1 MALEQATRHIEQAVK
16 EVEAATS
23 AESRLAASKKC
34 YRAVWELRG
43 ALRDVRALGPL
54 RENSAQAKAWDALE
68 ALLGAR
74 GLVVSE
80 ALRFG
85 AREAVV
91 ALYGAG
97 DAGGQLYAAARGLHE
112 LCGECSTSVLP
123 VAAKKTQNR
132 SSSTR
137 SAPRRRRAQ
146 GARGALRGGE
156 ARRRARRSRRASRR
170 SRTPGAAPLARSR
183 AARGA
188 DEAEAKKTKGGGA
201 ETARPPPKPSGLK
214 LSRSTSGGEV
224 AAGAS
229 PVRSARAEV
238 DGALKLLDDILELG
252 CKHLAEDRVDARSTA
267 GPSLVGA
274 VGFLAALV
282 ARHRRDRSRRGVAGA
297 ARAVGA
303 LLEREAGA
311 LATRRRASSAVLRA
325 TLAPLRDDARASQ
338 DDDDAAAAARCAL
351 GRELRKRLGAA
362 PEQFQ
367 RRAAALLGLSPRGG
381 DDAPAVAGPR
391 LGEHELQVAL
401 AECSH
406 LATALGDAAAPCGDG
421 LGARR
426 CRSPAARS
434 AKDVRVRMC
443 ALHGAATLA
452 ATLLRSFDAGAAGP
466 SRALVD
472 EALAVAEGL
481 VMRQFDASLCAAN
494 RAAVLSAGAALEG
507 PLGRDVAS
515 LLAKVVFAARGRL
528 SRHAR
533 AHGRFRLKLV
543 AAGLLEAYAALPPAA
558 FEGDPRA
565 AGRVFDWAVGLVLV
579 AGAALPATPLS
590 DAEAAFAPLPNES
603 LALTSEFPPGI
614 DPASS
619 SATRRPARA
628 SATARRGP
636 PPLASAA
643 TSPTRWASSA
653 ARRWTT
659 ASARRWR
666 SWTSSGLPAAR
677 VDARLVDAAKNAG
690 RRGARRASAQ
700 RSAIDALSRA
710 LTHAL
715 TPPKSGLMSSE
726 EDRRRRE
733 RRHATAAA
741 NACAALLAILDALPR
756 TFARVAD
763 ATADPFGPARTVS
776 TSPLSDAPRDA
787 LAKALAA
794 ASPLCRRAA
803 AAMAARLPPR
813 EPKAKLAA
821 AKALAD
827 ACGKADAP
835 RSEPDAAR
843 AAAAAARAWA
853 LAALA
858 DAVAGCR
865 PHDDE
870 AKRRSFVAL
879 VLDALETQLVTL
891 ARGLGGGVRIET
903 AGGDKAPADG
913 DRATAFGLDA
923 PALLW
928 LGISRCVAALAPHA
942 LGLRPGPDGPLISR
956 YGAAADACRCP
967 GAERRSEGRAAAAA
981 AHVPAL
987 VAAAGLSGGALLDQ
1001 LALLGDA
1008 TPTTT
1013 RGRRRGGR
1021 ARRSGD
1027 DGARPRRATAARGA
1041 GGPGRRARLCLKAL
1055 DGGLGRATRALRAAV
1070 ARAALPGVRGARA
1083 ARAAD
1088 AAARGWRPSRTRAP
1102 TPRRA
1107 TRAPCP
1113 GSSWRTL
1120 PPAARGAADAASVV
1134 RAACEAFGDAA
1145 WLPPAPEVR
1154 PEAGGDEAEE
1164 DEAKAPRR
1172 APRRAEAP
1180 TRTGPWRSWASTPT
1194 TTPAAGGDDGA
1205 VDDAAN
1211 HVARLGL
1218 LATASLRGASGAAVP
1233 DIGRFRRRWLAVAKD
1248 GARFLAKERR
1258 AGGPYDADAFAGAYF
1273 DVGAG
1278 ACYDGRADAA
1288 GVRTALVDALPACCA
1303 AAAPRRGAGDDA
1315 VLGDDAA
1322 GRRAGLRRRRAA
1334 RRADPR
1340 ACVAVAAAAAPPEA
1354 VGATLRDA
1362 AAAPAA
1368 ALAAAVSG
1376 GGGDA
1381 APRAPGALSA
1391 PRGVSPRARTRRRRG
1406 GRGRFAQGLG
1416 RERARR
1422 RGGGRR
1428 GRGAR
1433 APGGLGSSP
1442 PPGAPAAAAAGAK
1455 ALPAASADAVA
1466 AELLPRLARAV
1477 AAAHEQRGDA
1487 DFAAGAQALVAAC
1500 QRAGARAAPR
1510 GARLDGARAASPP
1523 TRAASPSCS

>member
-43 ALRDVRALGPL
+43 ALRDVHALGPL

-132 SSSTR
+132 SV
-137 SAPRRRRAQ
+137 
-146 GARGALRGGE
+146 G
-156 ARRRARRSRRASRR
+156 
-170 SRTPGAAPLARSR
+170 SR
-183 AARGA
+183 AASRLAPLRRTATVWARDARRGA
-188 DEAEAKKTKGGGA
+188 PVGGGA
-201 ETARPPPKPSGLK
+201 DDGDKAK
-214 LSRSTSGGEV
+214 GGDA
-224 AAGAS
+224 AAGS
-229 PVRSARAEV
+229 PRPEGSTRMARLRQSVQGGSPAAAADAPKKRSAFGAALCGSDRGGTRV
-238 DGALKLLDDILELG
+238 IRRRFNVGSDG
-252 CKHLAEDRVDARSTA
+252 A

-311 LATRRRASSAVLRA
+311 RARRELAAVLRA

-362 PEQFQ
+362 RSSSSAARRRCSGSSG
-367 RRAAALLGLSPRGG
+367 RRAAATTRRP
-381 DDAPAVAGPR
+381 
-391 LGEHELQVAL
+391 
-401 AECSH
+401 H

-421 LGARR
+421 LERAALSFSSDASFGVRAEAAAVGGALGGALRPR
-426 CRSPAARS
+426 LAPLATMALKAAMAEHHALVDLAVAGDQAGGKKRQGVS
-434 AKDVRVRMC
+434 VRMC

-494 RAAVLSAGAALEG
+494 RAAVL
-507 PLGRDVAS
+507 
-515 LLAKVVFAARGRL
+515 
-528 SRHAR
+528 R

-579 AGAALPATPLS
+579 AGAVARDAAS

-628 SATARRGP
+628 SATARTEREALAFLDVERGC
-636 PPLASAA
+636 
-643 TSPTRWASSA
+643 
-653 ARRWTT
+653 
-659 ASARRWR
+659 
-666 SWTSSGLPAAR
+666 PAAR

-690 RRGARRASAQ
+690 RARGARRASGCG
-700 RSAIDALSRA
+700 AIDALSRA

-803 AAMAARLPPR
+803 ASAMAKLVCRLE

-843 AAAAAARAWA
+843 RGGGGGRAGRRPGPRDARRRGGAGGAAGAFEARARRA
-853 LAALA
+853 RGGRGGAGLEALA
-858 DAVAGCR
+858 DARPDASSGDAGAV
-865 PHDDE
+865 PW
-870 AKRRSFVAL
+870 
-879 VLDALETQLVTL
+879 
-891 ARGLGGGVRIET
+891 
-903 AGGDKAPADG
+903 
-913 DRATAFGLDA
+913 
-923 PALLW
+923 LL
-928 LGISRCVAALAPHA
+928 L
-942 LGLRPGPDGPLISR
+942 
-956 YGAAADACRCP
+956 ADAC
-967 GAERRSEGRAAAAA
+967 
-981 AHVPAL
+981 H
-987 VAAAGLSGGALLDQ
+987 Q
-1001 LALLGDA
+1001 
-1008 TPTTT
+1008 
-1013 RGRRRGGR
+1013 
-1021 ARRSGD
+1021 
-1027 DGARPRRATAARGA
+1027 
-1041 GGPGRRARLCLKAL
+1041 
-1055 DGGLGRATRALRAAV
+1055 
-1070 ARAALPGVRGARA
+1070 
-1083 ARAAD
+1083 
-1088 AAARGWRPSRTRAP
+1088 
-1102 TPRRA
+1102 
-1107 TRAPCP
+1107 
-1113 GSSWRTL
+1113 
-1120 PPAARGAADAASVV
+1120 RGAARRAASVV

-1172 APRRAEAP
+1172 GAARAEARREPGPGAPGPRRVRPGSRGGARRAPGRGRGPDAPDDAALLQQYASQLSAAAARFRAARP
-1180 TRTGPWRSWASTPT
+1180 TPNVAARACVERMAEAGLLADAAAWKRLLRVAASTP
-1194 TTPAAGGDDGA
+1194 
-1205 VDDAAN
+1205 
-1211 HVARLGL
+1211 
-1218 LATASLRGASGAAVP
+1218 S
-1233 DIGRFRRRWLAVAKD
+1233 
-1248 GARFLAKERR
+1248 LAKPDDTRPRSRR
-1258 AGGPYDADAFAGAYF
+1258 AATTALPTTSRTTSRGSASSPPRPCAARPGPPCPTSAASAGAGSPSPRTARASSPRSAGGPYDADAFAGAYF

-1288 GVRTALVDALPACCA
+1288 GVRRALVDALPACCA

-1315 VLGDDAA
+1315 AATTLLGVALACAVDGDGGGAVAA
-1322 GRRAGLRRRRAA
+1322 LLAHSSTLGAG
-1334 RRADPR
+1334 
-1340 ACVAVAAAAAPPEA
+1340 AVAAAFGAQRASDGGAA
-1354 VGATLRDA
+1354 
-1362 AAAPAA
+1362 
-1368 ALAAAVSG
+1368 
-1376 GGGDA
+1376 
-1381 APRAPGALSA
+1381 
-1391 PRGVSPRARTRRRRG
+1391 GVARS
-1406 GRGRFAQGLG
+1406 
-1416 RERARR
+1416 
-1422 RGGGRR
+1422 
-1428 GRGAR
+1428 
-1433 APGGLGSSP
+1433 SSP
-1442 PPGAPAAAAAGAK
+1442 P
-1455 ALPAASADAVA
+1455 
-1466 AELLPRLARAV
+1466 
-1477 AAAHEQRGDA
+1477 
-1487 DFAAGAQALVAAC
+1487 F
-1500 QRAGARAAPR
+1500 QRAGARAPLAGLVSTALAPLLAADAGGVAELLVKLAKGNVDLFR
-1510 GARLDGARAASPP
+1510 GAVAALAPADVARVQAAMGKAIKRAAAPP
-1523 TRAASPSCS
+1523 TRLAPPPRASPGGGGLKLNMSQYR